1 MFGDSK
7 KIWVV
12 DVDKWRNGLL
22 STSFLG
28 RKK

>member
-22 STSFLG
+22 SYNFLG